1 MPIHIVHTA
10 LVDEQHLFRSALP
23 TFFVGTVRPPRSVS
37 PPQYTSYSTI
47 DNDVVSGYSWSMRR
61 FGGRYSLTQ
70 LHARAMRRLAASWR
84 LFRITRAT
92 ALSNLW
98 EDREIPSLHPGIN
111 FHEIHHPPGSRAS
124 EPFVSKLL
132 STIYIRNLA
141 QCIPLHSSNTRSEKH
156 RPTCNT
162 NASKQEV
169 GRRRTKY
176 SFFVIRL
183 LIAIVLIF
191 PQKVPKTRSPLP
203 KYRTPF
209 LHTHMFRVG
218 PICRGPMRNC
228 AHTNDL

>member
-141 QCIPLHSSNTRSEKH
+141 QCIPLHSFNTRSEKH

-162 NASKQEV
+162 NASKQEANKV
-169 GRRRTKY
+169 LFFCNSPSNCNCLDIPTEGTEDPVTLTEIPYPISSHTYVSGRAYLSRTYEKLCSY
-176 SFFVIRL
+176 
-183 LIAIVLIF
+183 
-191 PQKVPKTRSPLP
+191 
-203 KYRTPF
+203 
-209 LHTHMFRVG
+209 
-218 PICRGPMRNC
+218 
-228 AHTNDL
+228 

>member
-111 FHEIHHPPGSRAS
+111 FMRSIIPRDRGRQSHLYQSCCSRYIS
-124 EPFVSKLL
+124 GTWL
-132 STIYIRNLA
+132 SAFL
-141 QCIPLHSSNTRSEKH
+141 CIPSTFAQRS
-156 RPTCNT
+156 
-162 NASKQEV
+162 
-169 GRRRTKY
+169 
-176 SFFVIRL
+176 I
-183 LIAIVLIF
+183 
-191 PQKVPKTRSPLP
+191 
-203 KYRTPF
+203 
-209 LHTHMFRVG
+209 
-218 PICRGPMRNC
+218 
-228 AHTNDL
+228 D